1 MSELQLK
8 YIPIDEIK
16 PYENNPKENDR
27 AVPYVAESI
36 KEFGFKNPVILS
48 KDNVIVAGHTRIKA
62 AKELGIE
69 KIPCVYADDL
79 TEEQIKAYRLA
90 DNKVS
95 EIAEWNFGKLEEE
108 LADLEIDMSQFG
120 WNEFELDMLEKG
132 DITPAEYDEDISEY
146 TENEEQYLTKKRV
159 LITYDEEMESQLCE
173 FLGVEQDELKVIY
186 DFKELIK

>member
-16 PYENNPKENDR
+16 PYENNPRENDR

-69 KIPCVYADDL
+69 EIPCVYADDL

>member
-16 PYENNPKENDR
+16 PYENNPRENDR

-69 KIPCVYADDL
+69 EIPCVYADDL

-173 FLGVEQDELKVIY
+173 FLGVEQSELKVIY